1 MREPWQDRV
10 IIEADALREKIEKL
24 LVALLSA
31 LVKNAE
37 AYDLL
42 VLQLEQ
48 MIGYYVTLCRR
59 IRTFL

>member
-1 MREPWQDRV
+1 MGEPWQDRV

-24 LVALLSA
+24 LVALPSA

-48 MIGYYVTLCRR
+48 MIGYYITLCRR
-59 IRTFL
+59 IRTFS